1 MDYQPAH
8 FATLPPP
15 EAYDRHPLYI
25 PENLR
30 VEQISDTGYWI
41 NSMSNAGWVI
51 TEEGVVLIDSGANR
65 PEVIQALRRTT
76 DKPIRYVIYTHG
88 HGDHTFTVER
98 YEDFADTDTLTVIYE
113 EPIKL
118 MADLHAM
125 GEANAAAESRKGFT
139 RRSTLMAAAA
149 RYRELFADDGGR
161 VPATFQII
169 TLTGWAP
176 DPSQQQ
182 PLKPGSAE
190 ARLADALDT
199 VEIPAGE
206 KAKPAK

>member
-1 MDYQPAH
+1 
-8 FATLPPP
+8 
-15 EAYDRHPLYI
+15 
-25 PENLR
+25 
-30 VEQISDTGYWI
+30 
-41 NSMSNAGWVI
+41 
-51 TEEGVVLIDSGANR
+51 
-65 PEVIQALRRTT
+65 
-76 DKPIRYVIYTHG
+76 
-88 HGDHTFTVER
+88 
-98 YEDFADTDTLTVIYE
+98 
-113 EPIKL
+113 
-118 MADLHAM
+118 
-125 GEANAAAESRKGFT
+125 
-139 RRSTLMAAAA
+139 MAAAA

-182 PLKPGSAE
+182 PLTPGSAE

>member
-1 MDYQPAH
+1 MKLFVGNLPWRVRDNDLVEMFSEHGHVTSANVVMD
-8 FATLPPP
+8 
-15 EAYDRHPLYI
+15 R
-25 PENLR
+25 
-30 VEQISDTGYWI
+30 DTGR
-41 NSMSNAGWVI
+41 SRGF
-51 TEEGVVLIDSGANR
+51 GVVSFDN
-65 PEVIQALRRTT
+65 
-76 DKPIRYVIYTHG
+76 
-88 HGDHTFTVER
+88 
-98 YEDFADTDTLTVIYE
+98 
-113 EPIKL
+113 
-118 MADLHAM
+118 M